1 MVSVTAKPNVT
12 QSELTHRS
20 VRMRLFPESKALAHK
35 LAGTAGSCRFV
46 WNYFLA
52 LKKQQYRHHRCWK
65 AYKIGPEH
73 TNPSLTFFSLC
84 KEFTALR
91 NSQEYDWLQ
100 EYSFHEV
107 RHSLKYL
114 ADAYQAFFK
123 GQRGFPKFKS
133 RYRGNDGFTIPSSVK
148 IKEHMLFVP
157 RIGWLRLKG
166 SNRYA
171 DGRPLQARI
180 IQEGTTSRPKWY
192 AYIAYEIPVS
202 MAVQGASTGTL
213 GLDRNVGQA
222 TDSNG
227 TVYRMADQSK
237 IAAKAKR
244 KQRLQS
250 RKVRGSVRY
259 RRIGGQLTQLKRK
272 QARIRSN
279 DTHQIS
285 RVLADTA
292 HTVVVEKLQTA
303 SMTKS
308 AKGTKETPGTNVKA
322 KSGLNRSILATNWGQ
337 LKDRLNY
344 KCGQVVEVDPK
355 YTSQTCHQCNHVDS
369 GNRQSQSSFICLACG
384 HSINADWNAA
394 INILGR
400 YERPVAR
407 GTGATAR
414 REAFPLGTSP
424 TREQATFAQREYPA

>member
-1 MVSVTAKPNVT
+1 MTDNLRIP
-12 QSELTHRS
+12 QSDTTHRS
-20 VRMRLFPESKALAHK
+20 VRMRLLPESKSLAYK

-52 LKKQQYRHHRCWK
+52 LKKQQYRNYRCWQD
-65 AYKIGPEH
+65 YKIGPEH
-73 TNPSLTFFSLC
+73 TKPSLTFFSLG
-84 KEFTALR
+84 KEFTVMR
-91 NSQEYDWLQ
+91 NSQDYDWLQ
-100 EYSFHEV
+100 EYSMAEV

-114 ADAYQAFFK
+114 ADAYQSFFK
-123 GQRGFPKFKS
+123 GQRGYPKFKS
-133 RYRGNDGFTIPSSVK
+133 RYRGNDGFTIPSSVT
-148 IKEHMLFVP
+148 IRDNLLSVP
-157 RIGWLRLKG
+157 RIGRLRLKG

-180 IQEGTTSRPKWY
+180 IQEGTASRPKWY
-192 AYIAYEIPVS
+192 AYITYEIPVG
-202 MAVQGASTGTL
+202 MAVQGASEGTI

-237 IAAKAKR
+237 LADKAKR
-244 KQRLQS
+244 KQRLLV

-259 RRIGGQLTQLKRK
+259 RRIGGQLTKLKRK

-285 RVLADTA
+285 RALADTA

-303 SMTKS
+303 NMTKS
-308 AKGTKETPGTNVKA
+308 AKGTKENPGTNVKA

-337 LKDRLNY
+337 LKQRMDY

-355 YTSQTCHQCNHVDS
+355 YTSQTCHQCRHVDS
-369 GNRQSQSSFICLACG
+369 GNRKSQSSFICLACG

-394 INILGR
+394 INIFGAVCPPCGPR
-400 YERPVAR
+400 YRGSCTAR
-407 GTGATAR
+407 GVSVR
-414 REAFPLGTSP
+414 NLYDP
-424 TREQATFAQREYPA
+424 